1 MKKICAIYTRKST
14 EEGLDMD
21 FNSLDA
27 QREACESYI
36 KSQKSEGWVASPN
49 RYDDGGFSGGTLE
62 RPALKK
68 LLEDIK
74 AGLIHTIV
82 VYKIDRLTR
91 SLFDFA
97 KLVEILDQHD
107 VSFVSITQSFN
118 TTTSMGRLTLN
129 VLLSFAQFE
138 REVTGERIRDK
149 IAASKK
155 KGMWMGAAAPAGYRI
170 NGRQLEIVEDE
181 AKTVRYIFE
190 QYNKL
195 KSVKLLKH
203 HLDQKGIK
211 TPKRI
216 SKKENEH
223 GGRPFSR
230 GNLYKILGNP
240 AYLGKIAHKG
250 KLHDGLHAG
259 IIAPDVWDETQA
271 LLKTNGLD
279 RTDPSGNIN
288 MLQGKLFDFEGRPYS
303 PTYTSKAGRQY
314 RYYLSQNLIQHK
326 DHPKGLIAR
335 LPAHEIENSVGEA
348 VRSHVRDVLSEAE
361 DHDIYTGYATTL
373 LDNVSCQCLITEL
386 VENVFI
392 NTESFRITLKSGA
405 KHSFIKQR
413 LEMDLSIGQIKDE
426 IINERYTSSRRR
438 DGALTIQSESKKRDL
453 FDLPPKNL
461 KRFIQGIVWR
471 ERHFD
476 GESMTS
482 IAQSENLSEAF
493 IMQTITKAF
502 LYHKGI

>member
-36 KSQKSEGWVASPN
+36 RSQKSEGWVTSPN

-97 KLVEILDQHD
+97 KLVEILDQHE

-149 IAASKK
+149 ISASKK
-155 KGMWMGAAAPAGYRI
+155 KGMWMGAAAPIGYRI
-170 NGRQLEIVEDE
+170 NGRQLEIVEQE

-190 QYNKL
+190 QYGKL

-203 HLDQKGIK
+203 HLDQKGMK

-216 SKKENEH
+216 SKKGNEH

-230 GNLYKILGNP
+230 GNLYKILGNT
-240 AYLGKIAHKG
+240 AYIGKIAHKG
-250 KLHDGLHAG
+250 KLHDGLHES
-259 IIAPDVWDETQA
+259 ILSSETWEETQA
-271 LLKTNGLD
+271 LLKANAVE
-279 RTDPSGNIN
+279 REIPSENIN
-288 MLQGKLFDFEGRPYS
+288 VLQGKLFDFEGRPYS
-303 PTYTSKAGRQY
+303 PTYTLKAGKQY
-314 RYYLSQNLIQHK
+314 RYYLSQNLIQYK

-335 LPAHEIENSVGEA
+335 LPAHEIENSIGEA
-348 VRSHVRDVLSEAE
+348 LRSYIRGVLSQAE
-361 DHDIYTGYATTL
+361 DQNIYTLHAATL
-373 LDNVSCQCLITEL
+373 LERVFCQCLIAEL
-386 VENVFI
+386 VEGVYM
-392 NTESFRITLKSGA
+392 NTENFQITLKKGA
-405 KHSFIKQR
+405 TYSLIKER
-413 LEMDLSIGQIKDE
+413 LELHLSTDQSEDG
-426 IINERYTSSRRR
+426 IITEQYVSSRVR
-438 DGALTIQSESKKRDL
+438 DGALTIRSDSKKRDP

-461 KRFIQGIVWR
+461 KRLIQGIIWR

-482 IAQSENLSEAF
+482 IAQTENLSEAF
-493 IMQTITKAF
+493 IMQTITKTFA
-502 LYHKGI
+502 LS

>member
-27 QREACESYI
+27 QREGCEAYI
-36 KSQKSEGWVASPN
+36 RSQKSEGWVSSPN
-49 RYDDGGFSGGTLE
+49 RYDDGGFSGGTLD

-68 LLEDIK
+68 LLDDIK

-170 NGRQLEIVEDE
+170 NGRQLEIVESE

-190 QYNKL
+190 QYNEL

-230 GNLYKILGNP
+230 GNLYKILGNT
-240 AYLGKIAHKG
+240 AYIGKITHKG
-250 KLHDGLHAG
+250 KLHDGLHEG
-259 IIAPDVWDETQA
+259 ILSSEIWEETQA

-279 RTDPSGNIN
+279 REKPSENTN
-288 MLQGKLFDFEGRPYS
+288 VLQGKLFDFEGRPYS

-314 RYYLSQNLIQHK
+314 RYYLSQNLIQYKH
-326 DHPKGLIAR
+326 HPKGLIAR
-335 LPAHEIENSVGEA
+335 LPAHEIENSIGEA
-348 VRSHVRDVLSEAE
+348 LRSHIRDVLSQSE
-361 DHDIYTGYATTL
+361 DQNIYTGHAATL
-373 LDNVSCQCLITEL
+373 LDNVSCQCLISEL
-386 VENVFI
+386 VESVSI
-392 NTESFRITLKSGA
+392 NTESFQITLKKGST
-405 KHSFIKQR
+405 HIFMRQR
-413 LEMDLSIGQIKDE
+413 LELHLSIGQIKDE
-426 IINERYTSSRRR
+426 IINERYMSSRIR
-438 DGALTIQSESKKRDL
+438 DGALAIRSQSKKRDP

-461 KRFIQGIVWR
+461 KRLIQGVIWR
-471 ERHFD
+471 ERHFN
-476 GESMTS
+476 GQS
-482 IAQSENLSEAF
+482 IVKIARHENLSEAF
-493 IMQTITKAF
+493 VIQTIYKS
-502 LYHKGI
+502 YEV